1 MACQNWQRASAIA
14 TVSSS
19 ISIPVISSQQPD
31 RMAEQI
37 SLPEPANG
45 TSNRLGAYSGGGANN
60 LASQTFNDIGF
71 TISGGMRVACP
82 HPITASYRLKISI

>member
-1 MACQNWQRASAIA
+1 MAQVSASN
-14 TVSSS
+14 SM
-19 ISIPVISSQQPD
+19 PVISSQPPD
-31 RMAEQI
+31 NPAAHI
-37 SLPEPANG
+37 SLPEPAKG